1 MKRRLALLAIALP
14 LIGVAQG
21 RPNLFERLQRM
32 SPAERQ
38 RFLSRIPPEKR
49 LDLEKRLRQIEEIPP
64 DVRERLRR
72 EYDEFQQL
80 PPERQDAIRRVL
92 KQINDLEPRRRGQVR
107 GAIASLR
114 QLVPVVREDRMN
126 SRRFKERF
134 DEAEQKLIREAVE
147 VLPPLTGPAPAS
159 EEKL

>member
-1 MKRRLALLAIALP
+1 MKRRLAVLVFAAPFLAL
-14 LIGVAQG
+14 AQG

-32 SPAERQ
+32 SPEERQ

-64 DVRERLRR
+64 DVRQRLRR

-114 QLVPVVREDRMN
+114 QFVPAVREERMN
-126 SRRFKERF
+126 SRRFKNHF
-134 DEAEQKLIREAVE
+134 DEAEQRLIREAVE
-147 VLPPLTGPAPAS
+147 VLPPLTAAAPAT